1 MGKLKG
7 HRPSPALLVAVVA
20 LVAALAGTAVGG
32 VAVTSLNKKETK
44 KVRKI
49 AKKQAKKQSKKAATG
64 PAGGDL
70 TGNYPNPTIAA
81 SMDPIDIADNP
92 NTAQNPCGPD
102 PEVMILCG
110 SSSSLWTNGGFGFP
124 GLQAWRDRLG
134 QVHIRGSATKST
146 GLTAQGSVVFV
157 LEPALRPDRSHA
169 VPIATGESAG
179 VHASG
184 SAILE
189 IGEEGRVKLLLPS
202 DASDAVIHLGEV
214 VFRAAGA

>member
-1 MGKLKG
+1 MSRIKG
-7 HRPSPALLVAVVA
+7 TKSSAALLVAVIA
-20 LVAALAGTAVGG
+20 LVAALGGGAVAG
-32 VAVTSLNKKETK
+32 VTISKLNKKERK
-44 KVRKI
+44 QVKKI

-92 NTAQNPCGPD
+92 NTAQDPCGPD

-110 SSSSLWTNGGFGFP
+110 SSFSRWTNGGFGFP
-124 GLQAWRDRLG
+124 GIQAWRDRLG

-157 LEPALRPDRSHA
+157 LEPALRPDRSYA